1 MSTIISYS
9 TLLVNFLLYRIY
21 NLLEVEFFIESS
33 TVNKSTNLKYITLF
47 YLILRGIFNSY
58 KY

>member
-21 NLLEVEFFIESS
+21 NLLEVEFFIDSS